1 MLCSD
6 CKKNTAVIFVNKQ
19 DEKGEM
25 KTEGYCYDCAKKR
38 GINPL
43 NAFSSNSNLTESD
56 INNMTEQLNSMF
68 KDLSGNLAIQGIS
81 QEDLEKMTEDLE
93 NGKENWSDFEL
104 TIDK

>member
-43 NAFSSNSNLTESD
+43 NAFSNTSNLSESD
-56 INNMTEQLNSMF
+56 LNNMTEQLNSMF
-68 KDLSGNLAIQGIS
+68 KDLSGNLSIQGIS
-81 QEDLEKMTEDLE
+81 EEDLNKP
-93 NGKENWSDFEL
+93 WARAA
-104 TIDK
+104 